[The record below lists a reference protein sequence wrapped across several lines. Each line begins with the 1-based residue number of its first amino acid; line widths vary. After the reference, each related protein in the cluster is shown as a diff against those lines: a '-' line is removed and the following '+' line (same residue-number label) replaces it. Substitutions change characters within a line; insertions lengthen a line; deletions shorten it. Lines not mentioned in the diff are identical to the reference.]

1 MPTKTPRRTPIE
13 EVRPYQPSETEL
25 FPRAI
30 CGEMAR
36 ALGVDAPDDITR
48 LHGILNYPGG
58 FAQIAAFV
66 DKCGIPAAGQRVALK
81 ELQKSL
87 EKPLRLIEQLDWQSK
102 ENIAA
107 GYAREK
113 SVFTASVN
121 STGVEFYIHRDADFA
136 AMRRL
141 ATAVAFAADN
151 LYTASKTRLGVE
163 IRHAKFI
170 IEAYEEFSG
179 KQLSGE
185 RSDKRQHDGV
195 RKFLEIGVNH
205 ITEGRLTATQIGY
218 VIRQA
223 AEMRRRQR
231 VIKFGENDPS
241 RDG

>member
-1 MPTKTPRRTPIE
+1 MPTKTPRRTPAQQ
-13 EVRPYQPSETEL
+13 VRAYQPVETEL

-36 ALGVDAPDDITR
+36 ALGVDAPDDFTR
-48 LHGILNYPGG
+48 LHGILNDPGS

-66 DKCGIPAAGQRVALK
+66 DKFGIPPAGQRAALK

-87 EKPLRLIEQLDWQSK
+87 EKLLRLIEQLDWQSN
-102 ENIAA
+102 EGIAA

-121 STGVEFYIHRDADFA
+121 HTGVEFYIQRDADFA

-141 ATAVAFAADN
+141 ARAVAFAADN
-151 LYTASKTRLGVE
+151 LYTGSKTRLGKE
-163 IRHAKFI
+163 IRHAKYI

-179 KQLSGE
+179 KHLSGE
-185 RSDKRQHDGV
+185 RSDKRESGGI
-195 RKFLEIGVNH
+195 KEFLEIGVNH
-205 ITEGRLTATQIGY
+205 ITEGRLTTTQIGY

-231 VIKFGENDPS
+231 
-241 RDG
+241 